1 MAKWLMYS
9 KRADFTAMGKK
20 YQIDPV
26 VARILVNRD
35 LTEDAAITAFLHPS
49 EKDLGDGKALKDMDV
64 AVALLQKAIKE
75 KKKIRII
82 GDYDID
88 GIQATYILHQGLL
101 RLGAIVDYAIPDR
114 IEDGYG
120 VNIRLMEKCVAD
132 GIGLVITCDNGI
144 AAADAIAYA
153 KEAGIEVIVTDHH
166 EVPYEMVEGKIPSG
180 RTACIRVKSCVER
193 SWHGK

>member
-1 MAKWLMYS
+1 M
-9 KRADFTAMGKK
+9 
-20 YQIDPV
+20 
-26 VARILVNRD
+26 
-35 LTEDAAITAFLHPS
+35 
-49 EKDLGDGKALKDMDV
+49 
-64 AVALLQKAIKE
+64 QKAIKRE
-75 KKKIRII
+75 KKIRII

-166 EVPYEMVEGKIPSG
+166 EVPYEMVERQKKSIICRRRMPWSIPSG